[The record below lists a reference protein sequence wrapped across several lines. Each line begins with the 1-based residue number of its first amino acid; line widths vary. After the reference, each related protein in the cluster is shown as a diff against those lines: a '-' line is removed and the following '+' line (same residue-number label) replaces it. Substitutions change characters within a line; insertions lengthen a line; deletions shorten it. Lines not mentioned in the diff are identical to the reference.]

1 MIVVCF
7 IHPFIQS
14 TVQYNLDAAYH
25 LTFEMTTLL
34 LEMGSSGKRAT
45 GGASGSTLC
54 FSCVEDF
61 CLLLSHNQPIN
72 QPINPAISRF
82 CGTRSSIR
90 TCLSTVG

>member
-1 MIVVCF
+1 M
-7 IHPFIQS
+7 
-14 TVQYNLDAAYH
+14 QYNLDAAYH

-61 CLLLSHNQPIN
+61 CLLLSHNQHIN
-72 QPINPAISRF
+72 QPIHQSSNLSVLRDKIIDTYVLEYSR
-82 CGTRSSIR
+82 
-90 TCLSTVG
+90 LSCRK